1 MAVIT
6 AASRKGPAMEKIL
19 CYSSLAVA
27 ILVLLMF
34 LLDLVLGIPF
44 GGGPFVTVDI
54 LGILAA
60 GIVVYLAVN
69 VMKDLK

>member
-1 MAVIT
+1 MAVVT
-6 AASRKGPAMEKIL
+6 AASGKGPAMEKIL

-34 LLDLVLGIPF
+34 LLDLVLGVPF
-44 GGGPFVTVDI
+44 GGGPFMLVDV
-54 LGILAA
+54 LGVLAA
-60 GIVVYLAVN
+60 GIVVYLAIN